1 VSCKRAESAYASLL
15 ACWTLIF
22 CSVFV
27 LTLHALRTL
36 QLWHARALFDVGRAE
51 LANEMRARQ
60 RSTASADSSST
71 TNSTTAAATTAASG
85 TSSRKQ
91 PVDSNE
97 DGSSTIAPNL
107 YVRCNFCNMSLPLR

>member
-1 VSCKRAESAYASLL
+1 
-15 ACWTLIF
+15 
-22 CSVFV
+22 VFV

-71 TNSTTAAATTAASG
+71 TTSTTAAATAASG

-91 PVDSNE
+91 PLDSNE